1 MAAVSPET
9 SGGARALAGR
19 SKTTAA
25 RHLHAVPACPLR
37 VVDVAMSYGE
47 RSGGIRTYLD
57 AKIAD
62 HARTQAYE
70 HHVITPGAEES
81 HEGGRHV
88 LPDLRVRAAR
98 GFRLPLGVRKLNETL
113 REIRPDVV
121 LLHDPFW
128 GPLGGTATAR
138 SVDARTVAVC
148 HGSSELDARGIPGP
162 HGLYAPL
169 LRAWL
174 RRTYASVDALMSV
187 VDPRPDCGRTANIP
201 LRLGLHDAFRP
212 QPQVARGDDTV
223 YVGRLARQ
231 KGVFTLLEA
240 AAVPGATWP
249 LRFVGS
255 GPAQDALAARAVR
268 LGIADRVRFDDFVS
282 ARHELARV
290 YAGARC
296 VVMPGEHET
305 FGLVGLEAAASG
317 ARTVCC
323 HSAPSGGAVGELAHV
338 FAPGD
343 VAGLAE
349 AIGHARAATPDH
361 AASTALAARYAWP
374 RLFADELAAMRRLAG

>member
-1 MAAVSPET
+1 MF
-9 SGGARALAGR
+9 
-19 SKTTAA
+19 
-25 RHLHAVPACPLR
+25 
-37 VVDVAMSYGE
+37 YGE

-62 HARTQAYE
+62 HARTGAYE
-70 HHVITPGAEES
+70 HHVITPGAVES

-88 LPDLRVRAAR
+88 LPGLRVRRAN
-98 GFRLPLGVRKLNETL
+98 GYRLPLGVRRLHRTL
-113 REIRPDVV
+113 LDIRPEVV

-128 GPLGGTATAR
+128 GPRGVAATAQ
-138 SVDARTVAVC
+138 SIDARTVAVC

-169 LRAWL
+169 LRLWL
-174 RRTYASVDALMSV
+174 RRAYSRVDALMSV
-187 VDPRPDCGRTANIP
+187 VDPLADCGRTANIP

-212 QPQVARGDDTV
+212 QPDVPRGEDTV
-223 YVGRLARQ
+223 FVGRLARQ

-240 AAVPGATWP
+240 AATPGATWT

-255 GPAQDALAARAVR
+255 GPAQDALQARAAR
-268 LGIADRVRFDDFVS
+268 LGIADRVRFEEFVTD
-282 ARHELARV
+282 RHALAKV

-323 HSAPSGGAVGELAHV
+323 NTAPSGAAVGELAHV

-349 AIGHARAATPDH
+349 AIGYARAAAPDYD
-361 AASTALAARYAWP
+361 AAAALAVRYAWP
-374 RLFADELAAMRRLAG
+374 RLFADELAAMRHLAG